1 MIQELVL
8 ILIVSCVIT
17 YTFTSLLIPR
27 LKRFGLTGKDVNKS
41 DKQEVA
47 EMGGIA
53 IVAGFTGGI
62 LLAVF
67 LNSFFSLSFN
77 LVNVLAALIT
87 IHSIAFIGIID
98 DLLDILCSKGKI
110 CLQACYP
117 GVSTNPEVLKTHF
130 QDIYSKHPKRPMFI
144 CPSGWEYEDHNEII
158 QLLLK
163 RKIRISPLISHCIS
177 SDNAPETYRL
187 MLEEPQKILGIVL
200 KWT

>member
-1 MIQELVL
+1 MHNIDYLDQNNYD
-8 ILIVSCVIT
+8 IIID
-17 YTFTSLLIPR
+17 TSGNTKL
-27 LKRFGLTGKDVNKS
+27 
-41 DKQEVA
+41 
-47 EMGGIA
+47 
-53 IVAGFTGGI
+53 
-62 LLAVF
+62 
-67 LNSFFSLSFN
+67 
-77 LVNVLAALIT
+77 
-87 IHSIAFIGIID
+87 ID